1 MLGKIHVHMV
11 YMIAISCILFQLHLR
26 QEARKKMCLNIF
38 MSWGQYDFFLGCGR
52 GGGGGRGGG
61 VALSLVA
68 VLAAVGSDIVDRG
81 GGGGGGGAGQVRDL
95 GGGGGGRGVNAVAAA
110 AAAVSGVPV
119 VVLPDVQRDLR
130 KLLIID

>member
-1 MLGKIHVHMV
+1 MV

-52 GGGGGRGGG
+52 GGGGGRCGG

-68 VLAAVGSDIVDRG
+68 VLAAAVGSDIVDRG

>member
-1 MLGKIHVHMV
+1 MQFHASFSNSICDK
-11 YMIAISCILFQLHLR
+11 R
-26 QEARKKMCLNIF
+26 RERKSVSTCVCHGDSTI
-38 MSWGQYDFFLGCGR
+38 FFLGCGR
-52 GGGGGRGGG
+52 GGGGGRRGG

-68 VLAAVGSDIVDRG
+68 VLAAAVGSDIVDRG

-110 AAAVSGVPV
+110 ADPVSGVPV